1 MSSTHACRSFN
12 LASSEGRKTTCQAHH
27 NPGGSSP
34 DRARRHQPCGGHPS
48 PGASPTAPA
57 VSGRGRVDDQEY
69 KWHNHGMAITAVAV
83 ERRASAKSRSAVQKA
98 LSYLQGLGC
107 ETMTLMDSARAD
119 VAKWSGAD
127 VVLVDS
133 TGSRLVVEVKR
144 LHQEFPQARVFV
156 ATDCLT
162 TASLSEAYRAG
173 AALVAPPAGFVD
185 AVRNVIRVTIGD
197 PVVVSDRARLE
208 VGDAS
213 RHPLEEAVV
222 GEFHD
227 AVSGRLDARRVA
239 DAYHLSLSALA
250 KALRIT
256 QSALSKRPTA
266 LAAQPAL
273 RELEVAW
280 ATLLAALGRPEKVRA
295 WLNVSRRDLGGEPPI
310 KLLLDGSAKS
320 FANYV
325 RSAVAGEPG

>member
-1 MSSTHACRSFN
+1 MVIR
-12 LASSEGRKTTCQAHH
+12 
-27 NPGGSSP
+27 
-34 DRARRHQPCGGHPS
+34 
-48 PGASPTAPA
+48 
-57 VSGRGRVDDQEY
+57 
-69 KWHNHGMAITAVAV
+69 TAVAV

-144 LHQEFPQARVFV
+144 LHREFPQARVFV

>member
-1 MSSTHACRSFN
+1 MRQRPGSPFWEDGTLSRYWGKD
-12 LASSEGRKTTCQAHH
+12 SEKRRTHH
-27 NPGGSSP
+27 NGE
-34 DRARRHQPCGGHPS
+34 
-48 PGASPTAPA
+48 SPTAPA
-57 VSGRGRVDDQEY
+57 VLGPGVCVGNQEY
-69 KWHNHGMAITAVAV
+69 KWHNHGMAIRTVVAV

-156 ATDCLT
+156 ATDYLT

-197 PVVVSDRARLE
+197 PVVVSDRARLDE
-208 VGDAS
+208 VGDAR

-280 ATLLAALGRPEKVRA
+280 ATLLAALGKPEKVRA

-310 KLLLDGSAKS
+310 KLLLEGSAKS

-325 RSAVAGEPG
+325 RSSVAGEPG